1 MEKNKYLRFY
11 KYEIDK
17 IIYETNK
24 KFDISRK
31 AETVPKFAFHYV
43 FSPENKKKCNII
55 IGIKYEEE
63 ENHPFLMNLVIRGFF
78 EISERKFL
86 INAFAILFPYLRS
99 VITDI
104 TKASLIPIILP
115 TINVQNLLEGKL
127 EYLELDYNN
136 YRELI

>member
-1 MEKNKYLRFY
+1 MEENKYLKFY

-17 IIYETNK
+17 IIYEINK
-24 KFDISRK
+24 DFNTSKKGELI
-31 AETVPKFAFHYV
+31 PKFAFHYV
-43 FSPENKKKCNII
+43 FSPENRKKCNII
-55 IGIKYEEE
+55 IGIKYDKE

-78 EISERKFL
+78 EISEKEFL
-86 INAFAILFPYLRS
+86 MNAFAILFPYLRS

-104 TKASLIPIILP
+104 TKASLIPIVLP

-127 EYLELDYNN
+127 ESLELDYNE

>member
-1 MEKNKYLRFY
+1 MYSHQ
-11 KYEIDK
+11 K
-17 IIYETNK
+17 I
-24 KFDISRK
+24 
-31 AETVPKFAFHYV
+31 
-43 FSPENKKKCNII
+43 KKCNII

-127 EYLELDYNN
+127 EYLELDYNK

>member
-24 KFDISRK
+24 KFDISRE

-86 INAFAILFPYLRS
+86 NNAFAILFPYLRS

-127 EYLELDYNN
+127 EYLELDYNK